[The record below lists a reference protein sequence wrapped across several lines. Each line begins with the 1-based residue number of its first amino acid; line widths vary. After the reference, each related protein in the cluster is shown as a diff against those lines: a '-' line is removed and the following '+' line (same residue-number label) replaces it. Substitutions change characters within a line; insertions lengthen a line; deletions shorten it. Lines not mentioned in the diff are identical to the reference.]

1 MPQPTSRTRC
11 PAPICAT
18 AAMRS
23 ATGQVKDWKRG
34 SHRRQPPA
42 TACHSSRIRSCSRAM
57 AHVLL
62 TIRRPAR
69 EMPATSLHRP
79 TAHGTSRQVP
89 FLSHAGVSLR
99 YDRAGTGPPVLLVHG
114 WTCNRTFWERQVQA
128 FRDRF
133 TLVTV
138 DLRGHGESSHPR
150 TGYSIGA
157 LAGDL
162 EHLVRALGVPRLALV
177 GWSMGGLVVLELARR
192 LGERVS
198 ALGLVCTTPGGLDDP
213 KNPGAAPDRAAEMRA
228 AVARDFRAFTR
239 AADLRPHLRTLD
251 VPTAVLHGRHDR
263 LLPLAGGEAIAKG
276 IRGARLVVFEESGHA
291 PFLEEPDAFN
301 TALGELLAR

>member
-1 MPQPTSRTRC
+1 M
-11 PAPICAT
+11 
-18 AAMRS
+18 
-23 ATGQVKDWKRG
+23 G
-34 SHRRQPPA
+34 
-42 TACHSSRIRSCSRAM
+42 
-57 AHVLL
+57 HVLL
-62 TIRRPAR
+62 TIRRPVR

-114 WTCNRTFWERQVQA
+114 WTCNRTFWDRQVQA

-150 TGYSIGA
+150 TGYTIGA

-239 AADLRPHLRTLD
+239 QLAADFFKQGAESPLHPWAVAQMQKTPPHVASACLEGVLAADLRPHLRTLD

>member
-1 MPQPTSRTRC
+1 
-11 PAPICAT
+11 
-18 AAMRS
+18 
-23 ATGQVKDWKRG
+23 
-34 SHRRQPPA
+34 
-42 TACHSSRIRSCSRAM
+42 
-57 AHVLL
+57 
-62 TIRRPAR
+62 
-69 EMPATSLHRP
+69 MPATSLHRP

-150 TGYSIGA
+150 TGYTIGA

-198 ALGLVCTTPGGLDDP
+198 ALGLVCTTPGGLDFRPFTRQLAADFF
-213 KNPGAAPDRAAEMRA
+213 KQGAESPLHPW
-228 AVARDFRAFTR
+228 AVAQMQKTPPHVASACLEGVL